1 MCLNF
6 LLNLSTLDYLIHL
19 DNVHPQS
26 RIFIKVPSLFILS
39 LFERELRSLTSHT
52 RTKISRRRQVYET
65 RSTTV
70 KYRYVFRVIS
80 DKRVTSC
87 ETRERRGEMSRV
99 DLGRGWEGDEEDD
112 EREHPNAAEEK
123 RRRSRERGNDWQ
135 RRTVVLRYRTVKV
148 PENNG

>member
-1 MCLNF
+1 MRIMDLKNMYYKSLMCLNF

-19 DNVHPQS
+19 DNVHPQR
-26 RIFIKVPSLFILS
+26 RIFVKVPNLLILS
-39 LFERELRSLTSHT
+39 LFERELRSLTSRT

-99 DLGRGWEGDEEDD
+99 DLGRGMG
-112 EREHPNAAEEK
+112 
-123 RRRSRERGNDWQ
+123 RRRRG
-135 RRTVVLRYRTVKV
+135 
-148 PENNG
+148 